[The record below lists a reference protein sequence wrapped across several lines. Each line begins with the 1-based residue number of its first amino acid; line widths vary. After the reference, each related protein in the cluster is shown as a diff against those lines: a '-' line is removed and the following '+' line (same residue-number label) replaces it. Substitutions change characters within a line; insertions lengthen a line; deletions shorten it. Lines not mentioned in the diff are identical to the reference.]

1 MKISP
6 FRKVYLYKVAVAI
19 AQSLME
25 TVLSPS
31 RLFCVVSYSPS
42 RLGPE
47 EFEIVGDLVRQC
59 LGELSQYVYIA
70 VDMNKIEIS
79 QVQPPVVNRVML
91 PDPNTE
97 E

>member
-1 MKISP
+1 MTISP
-6 FRKVYLYKVAVAI
+6 FRKVYLHKVAVAI

-25 TVLSPS
+25 TVLSPA
-31 RLFCVVSYSPS
+31 RLFCVVSYTPS
-42 RLGPE
+42 RLSPE
-47 EFEIVGDLVRQC
+47 EFEIVGDFVRQC

-79 QVQPPVVNRVML
+79 QVQLPIANRVML
-91 PDPNTE
+91 PDQNTE